1 MNNKPPV
8 DFFFQLFDE
17 RVMDL
22 LYGET
27 TRYASQY
34 LQKNTEYLEGHP
46 HARAHEFKKNPLT
59 PKEIE
64 VFISLVIAMG
74 ICGFPSIR

>member
-1 MNNKPPV
+1 MNGKPPV
-8 DFFFQLFDE
+8 DFFFQLVDD
-17 RVMDL
+17 RAMDL
-22 LYGET
+22 IYSET
-27 TRYASQY
+27 MRYATQY

-46 HARAHEFKKNPLT
+46 HARAHEWKNNPLT

-64 VFISLVIAMG
+64 VFISLMIAMG